1 MVSWTGPQTQRTGY
15 YLKLTVWIRMI
26 FELHEEAVVGV
37 LGMLLCYKLLL
48 FPSIRKLVI
57 ATTIRV
63 TWFREAVELK
73 M

>member
-1 MVSWTGPQTQRTGY
+1 
-15 YLKLTVWIRMI
+15 MI

-63 TWFREAVELK
+63 TWSREAVELK